1 MKLKLLLVFLCCC
14 SLPAWAQQDKPT
26 EKPPAV
32 TIAVVGAE
40 LRMCDPHGTIPNGV
54 LLIQGESILA
64 VGDASL
70 TIPDNAKRIDAKGFV
85 ITPGLIDAR
94 SKLWLS
100 SDSASATATDAS
112 LDIVDGVDPY
122 SEDWHE
128 VLAGG
133 VTSVYL
139 QPAARG
145 TLGGYGAVVS
155 VMPKPTSGVT
165 VIAAK
170 AGLQASLGVSAN
182 SNRTRQQELERTKK
196 IFESAVEY
204 RKKWE
209 EYDAFIAKQAKEPPK
224 EPAKEPAKESAKE
237 QPAKPEAASTSTA
250 PATNTPT
257 PPPGI
262 RRGVPTGP
270 PPNAPDGVGPNRPSP
285 PQPEPPTKTTTELAK
300 DKPPKKPDLD
310 PSKQDLVRVIKG
322 EIPLRLEVHGP
333 DDIAFAMKLFEGDAL
348 KGIQIVFEGLSDLR
362 SAGKVVRD
370 LKVPVV
376 LGPWLEIEQG
386 SSEPHNSV
394 VSWGSDFA
402 AYDGAVAIATYGK
415 SGQSSKLLRAHAAKA
430 ISFGFS
436 QERALKAITIDAAL
450 ALGVSDRI
458 GSLAKGKRADLVC
471 FRGEPTNPANPAVW
485 VMSGGVLV
493 GNTGLSPASAQQKQ
507 ADLQIALSPSPLTN
521 LLPNPLPKSFSMK
534 TSRCWLEGRLQPATL
549 QVSDGKIVGILKE
562 DASKMGNADSPLFD
576 VVDVV
581 VSPGLVSGH
590 ANFGLERVIGPQS
603 ESDASLVVA
612 ADGIARDFNGELK
625 LVRDGL
631 LRALL
636 APGSSNP
643 ISGSAS
649 LIRIGANEPAPV
661 RDAATKFVL
670 SNSARNPNRFP
681 SSLAGQIQI
690 VSQSLK
696 GVLLPSRVYLPV
708 SVERKLDDRRL
719 LTLKDVASG
728 KRVAIIE
735 AQTDAEM
742 RAALQLIETHKLNA
756 FLLGPNQLKT
766 HIDRILK
773 SKATIVV
780 QPLKAES
787 YDWYVDD
794 IAQAVKAGI
803 PICFAGESAEQLR
816 LVAALAVAAGADHD
830 KIFGALCE
838 IPKALLDASASSGLA
853 IGGPADF
860 VLWSGSPLNLGAKPL
875 HVLVDGQVAEMKG
888 N

>member
-1 MKLKLLLVFLCCC
+1 LGVPPSGSISIDAKHVSASALNFTMNRTDANRSPQVFRMHFKLLFVCFYCC
-14 SLPAWAQQDKPT
+14 SLPAWARTDNQ
-26 EKPPAV
+26 PAEI
-32 TIAVVGAE
+32 IAVVGAE
-40 LRMCDPHGTIPNGV
+40 LRTCEPHGTILNGV
-54 LLIQGESILA
+54 VLIQGESILA
-64 VGDASL
+64 VGDSTLA
-70 TIPDNAKRIDAKGFV
+70 IPADAKKIDAKGFV

-94 SKLWLS
+94 SKLWLA
-100 SDSASATATDAS
+100 SDSVAATASDAS
-112 LDIVDGVDPY
+112 LDIVDGIDPY
-122 SEDWHE
+122 SENWHE
-128 VLAGG
+128 VLASG
-133 VTSVYL
+133 VTTVYL

-155 VMPKPTSGVT
+155 VMPKPVEGVG
-165 VIAAK
+165 VIAVK
-170 AGLQASLGVSAN
+170 AGLQASVGVSSS
-182 SNRTRQQELERTKK
+182 SNRSRQQDLERTKK
-196 IFESAVEY
+196 ILDSAVEY

-209 EYDAFIAKQAKEPPK
+209 EYDAFIAKQAKE
-224 EPAKEPAKESAKE
+224 
-237 QPAKPEAASTSTA
+237 T
-250 PATNTPT
+250 
-257 PPPGI
+257 
-262 RRGVPTGP
+262 
-270 PPNAPDGVGPNRPSP
+270 
-285 PQPEPPTKTTTELAK
+285 
-300 DKPPKKPDLD
+300 PPKKPELD

-333 DDIAFAMKLFEGDAL
+333 DDIAFAMKLFESQAL

-362 SAGKVVRD
+362 SAGMVVRD
-370 LKVPVV
+370 LKLPVV
-376 LGPWLEIEQG
+376 LGPWLEIEQATG
-386 SSEPHNSV
+386 EPNNSV
-394 VSWGSDFA
+394 VSWGADFSS
-402 AYDGAVAIATYGK
+402 YEGVVAIATNGK

-436 QERALKAITIDAAL
+436 QDRALKAITIDAAL

-493 GNTGLSPASAQQKQ
+493 EKMGLSTASAQQKW
-507 ADLQIALSPSPLTN
+507 ADPQIDLSPSFLAN
-521 LLPNPLPKSFSMK
+521 LLPNPLPKSFSIQS
-534 TSRCWLEGRLQPATL
+534 SRCWLEGRLQPATL
-549 QVSDGKIVGILKE
+549 QVNEGKIVGILKK
-562 DASKMGNADSPLFD
+562 DAIKKGTEESPLFD
-576 VVDVV
+576 VTDVI
-581 VSPGLVSGH
+581 VSPGLFSGH
-590 ANFGLERVIGPQS
+590 ANFGLERVIDPQS

-612 ADGIARDFNGELK
+612 ADGVARDFHGETK
-625 LVRDGL
+625 LVRNGL

-649 LIRIGANEPAPV
+649 LIRIGAKESAPV

-670 SNSARNPNRFP
+670 SNSARNQNRFP

-708 SVERKLDDRRL
+708 TVEQRIDDRRL
-719 LTLKDVASG
+719 LTLKEVASG

-735 AQTDAEM
+735 AQSDAEM
-742 RAALQLIETHKLNA
+742 RAALQLIETYKLNA
-756 FLLGPNQLKT
+756 LLLGPNQLNT
-766 HIDRILK
+766 HMDRIQK

-780 QPLKAES
+780 EPLTAS
-787 YDWYVDD
+787 SFDWYVDD
-794 IAQAVKAGI
+794 IVQAAKAGI

-830 KIFGALCE
+830 QMFRALCE
-838 IPKALLDASASSGLA
+838 IPKALLDPTISSGLA

-860 VLWSGSPLNLGAKPL
+860 VLWSGSPLHLGAKPL
-875 HVLVDGQVAEMKG
+875 HVLVDGQLATRKG